1 MEFLTVD
8 QVAEMLQVN
17 PLTVRR
23 YIERGTLPAVRV
35 GRRVRV
41 HREAIQALLQP
52 IDAKGAKNTEAG
64 CLPGERATSAEDP
77 LWQLIG
83 IGESPEPTDAS
94 RKHEYLAEAHAPN
107 GR

>member
-1 MEFLTVD
+1 MELLTVA
-8 QVAEMLQVN
+8 QVAELLQVN

-41 HREAIQALLQP
+41 HREAIEGLLQP
-52 IDAKGAKNTEAG
+52 VSAKGDTYKATG
-64 CLPGERATSAEDP
+64 RPPRGRATSAEDP
-77 LWQLIG
+77 LWQLVG

-94 RKHEYLAEAHAPN
+94 RKHEYLAEGHGPN
-107 GR
+107 GQ